1 MELFQ
6 HSMSNFKE
14 NHNTDNIINSDK
26 NFLLYF
32 SKKISILSP
41 PLHIKCLRFWD
52 HTPLKFPTRTY
63 GVNMDIF
70 QNHALHK
77 SIASTRLIEKLL
89 C

>member
-6 HSMSNFKE
+6 HRMSNFKE
-14 NHNTDNIINSDK
+14 NHITDIINSDK

-32 SKKISILSP
+32 AKKISIPSP
-41 PLHIKCLRFWD
+41 PLHLKCLGFWD
-52 HTPLKFPTRTY
+52 HTPLKFPTHTY

-77 SIASTRLIEKLL
+77 STASTRLIEKLL